1 MNSQTRSKQFL
12 AAVCSLVLLAA
23 VAAPAVAQDDE
34 RETKQTV
41 AMSQQ
46 VYEDLTEI
54 QEFVEADDYNSAQVR
69 LNDLKST
76 ERLSPYERA
85 QTWNLQAYVHYLTEQ
100 YGNALDAYEMV
111 LRQPELPEG
120 LVQSTLKTMAQLHFI
135 QEDYQA
141 ALDTVLRLKDYVSEV
156 SVDIILLEGQAYYQ
170 LGQYETALVSLKQ
183 AIQMYRDQGRTP
195 KENWLLMLQSCYM
208 QLGDYQNLL
217 GVLKELISLYPKDQ
231 YILTLAGV
239 HSELGDTKKQLALT
253 EVLYEMGAVDP
264 KRHARNLANLY
275 LLHEVPYKSA
285 QVLEKEMEA
294 GNVEAT
300 ESNLRLL
307 SQAWYQAREDEKS
320 IPPLRRAA
328 DIADDGDLY
337 VRLAQSHANLDEW
350 PEVESAIRNAL
361 RMGGLKRQDQ
371 AYILLGMALLNQ
383 DKLEAAREAFGN
395 AKRDNR
401 SRRAAEQWEKFVDSE
416 VRRRDLLEQ
425 EVPDVAPRER
435 DELLDALEA
444 EVPESNRN

>member
-1 MNSQTRSKQFL
+1 MNSQIRSKQFF
-12 AAVCSLVLLAA
+12 AAVCSFVLLAA
-23 VAAPAVAQDDE
+23 LAAPVVAQEND

-46 VYEDLTEI
+46 VYERLTEV
-54 QEFVEADDYNSAQVR
+54 QEYVELEDYNSAQAR
-69 LNDLKST
+69 LDGLKAT
-76 ERLSPYERA
+76 EKLSPYERA
-85 QTWNLQAYVHYLTEQ
+85 QTWNLQAYVYYLTEQ

-111 LRQPELPEG
+111 LRQPELPEA

-135 QEDYQA
+135 EEDYQA

-156 SVDIILLEGQAYYQ
+156 SADIILLEGQAYYQ
-170 LGQYETALVSLKQ
+170 LGQYETALGALKQ

-208 QLGDYQNLL
+208 QLADYQNLL

-253 EVLYEMGAVDP
+253 EVLYETGAVDP
-264 KRHARNLANLY
+264 ERHARNLANLY
-275 LLHEVPYKSA
+275 LLHGIPYKA
-285 QVLEKEMEA
+285 AKVLEKEMEA

-307 SQAWYQAREDEKS
+307 SQAWYQARNDEKS

-328 DIADDGDLY
+328 DLADDGDLY

-383 DKLEAAREAFGN
+383 DKLDAAREAFGN
-395 AKRDNR
+395 AKRDDR
-401 SRRAAEQWEKFVDSE
+401 SRRAAEQWELFVDSE
-416 VRRRDLLEQ
+416 LRRQQLLDQ
-425 EVPDVAPRER
+425 EVPDVVPRER
-435 DELLDALEA
+435 DELLESLEA
-444 EVPESNRN
+444 EVPDNN

>member
-1 MNSQTRSKQFL
+1 MNSQTRNKLYL
-12 AAVCSLVLLAA
+12 AALFSVALLVGF
-23 VAAPAVAQDDE
+23 AAPALAQDDE

-46 VYEDLTEI
+46 VYEKLTEV
-54 QEFVEADDYNSAQVR
+54 QEYVEIEDYNSAQVR
-69 LNDLKST
+69 LDDLKAT
-76 ERLSPYERA
+76 EKLSPYERA
-85 QTWNLQAYVHYLTEQ
+85 QTWNLQAYVYYLAEQ

-120 LVQSTLKTMAQLHFI
+120 LVQSTLKTMAQLHFLE
-135 QEDYQA
+135 EDYQA
-141 ALDTVLRLKDYVSEV
+141 ALETIQRLKAYVAEPSP
-156 SVDIILLEGQAYYQ
+156 DIILLEGQAYYQ
-170 LGQYETALVSLKQ
+170 MGQYETALGPLKQ
-183 AIQMYRDQGRTP
+183 AIQMYRDKGTTP
-195 KENWLLMLQSCYM
+195 KENWLLLLQSCYM
-208 QLGDYQNLL
+208 QLGQWDNLL
-217 GVLKELISLYPKDQ
+217 GVLKELIQLYPKDQ

-239 HSELGDTKKQLALT
+239 HSEQGDTKKQLALT
-253 EVLYEMGAVDP
+253 EVLYETGAIDP

-275 LLHEVPYKSA
+275 LLHGLPYKAA

-307 SQAWYQAREDEKS
+307 SQAWYQARNDEKS

-328 DIADDGDLY
+328 DLADDGDLY

-350 PEVESAIRNAL
+350 PQVESAIRNAL

-395 AKRDNR
+395 AKRDDR
-401 SRRAAEQWEKFVDSE
+401 SRRAAEQWELFVDSE
-416 VRRRDLLEQ
+416 LRRQQLLDQ
-425 EVPDVAPRER
+425 EVPDVVPRER
-435 DELLDALEA
+435 DELLESLEA
-444 EVPESNRN
+444 EVPDSN